1 MLTFVAILIL
11 TQFLIAMSFYF
22 LDTSLISLLEQQLE
36 SSRRDSE
43 TLLNRPTTGVTNP
56 TSHKKKENILEKE
69 NRTIDHNI
77 AEEQNSEL
85 FLQF

>member
-11 TQFLIAMSFYF
+11 MQFLIALSFYF

-43 TLLNRPTTGVTNP
+43 TLLNRPTTAVTNA

-77 AEEQNSEL
+77 AEEQKSEL